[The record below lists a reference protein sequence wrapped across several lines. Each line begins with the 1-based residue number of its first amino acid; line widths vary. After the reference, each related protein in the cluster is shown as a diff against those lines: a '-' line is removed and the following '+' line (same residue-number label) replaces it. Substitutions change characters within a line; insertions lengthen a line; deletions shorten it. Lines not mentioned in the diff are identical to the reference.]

1 MLDVHRLRLLRE
13 LDRRG
18 TLVAVA
24 RALSYS
30 PSAISQQLSQLE
42 TEMGVTL
49 LEPAGRGVRLTP
61 QARILVGHTEA
72 ILERLERA
80 EADVRASLAEVR
92 GTLRVASFQS
102 VLLALVPSVLTRLA
116 REHQGLRV
124 EIAHQEAGPA
134 FAGLLAHDFDV
145 VLGEEYPGIA
155 RPPVPGT
162 RTQLL
167 ANDELYVVFPFSR
180 PRAADGEPD
189 GQSQLADLASTP
201 WIFDPADTAPGQ
213 WARNA
218 CREAGFEPDVRY
230 VASDLLLQIHLA
242 ETGHAAAVIPG
253 LLLSAVPRPAAR
265 IMALPGRPHRRL
277 TTGIR
282 QAPPGIPRSAPS
294 VPRCARRSATPLPP
308 PARRHPRPLAKGR
321 GATGSGGDRVGP
333 RRAPQPLPERSP
345 WRPGLDAAAA
355 AAPGDGDPQDRGG
368 VSGDQGARTLTEPL
382 RTDTSSMSTTMPGLV
397 TNVMLPLRTSAS
409 TCRSWPGR

>member
-18 TLVAVA
+18 TLAAVA

-42 TEMGVTL
+42 TETGVSL

-61 QARILVGHTEA
+61 QARILVEHTEA

-80 EADVRASLAEVR
+80 EADVLASLAEVR

-116 REHQGLRV
+116 GQYPGLRV

-180 PRAADGEPD
+180 SPAADGEADRQPR
-189 GQSQLADLASTP
+189 LADLADIP

-253 LLLSAVPRPAAR
+253 LLLAAVPRPAAG
-265 IMALPGRPHRRL
+265 IMPLPGRPHRRL

-282 QAPPGIPRSAPS
+282 AGAAGHPAIRAFRAALRQAIR
-294 VPRCARRSATPLPP
+294 
-308 PARRHPRPLAKGR
+308 
-321 GATGSGGDRVGP
+321 
-333 RRAPQPLPERSP
+333 
-345 WRPGLDAAAA
+345 DAIAA
-355 AAPGDGDPQDRGG
+355 
-368 VSGDQGARTLTEPL
+368 S
-382 RTDTSSMSTTMPGLV
+382 
-397 TNVMLPLRTSAS
+397 
-409 TCRSWPGR
+409 